1 MCLLGKPAQAPEL
14 CHKISR
20 QPNVFKIIHFKR
32 CCIPLLPFNNRYL
45 HYEMTSFSQPTLPP
59 LYFAIQQ
66 SSRLHND
73 DSNSVCVPEL
83 PAEILSKCLCDY
95 ADWGDLAKLA
105 CVQKSWSNTLM
116 DASKNNT
123 ESKWELAQALLEGT
137 CGLQKNPERAMKL
150 LKELARVTM
159 DDQDQPTGVV
169 NKGEESFA
177 PAMKKIAECY
187 FEGAGIAQ
195 NSTIGLAWLKAAH
208 ELANDADAA
217 HDTALTYEYA
227 LHGIEIDVVAASQW
241 FEKAAVAGHM
251 EAMAELGLCYEL
263 GCGVEQCDE
272 MALDWYTK
280 AAEKGH
286 VTAKF
291 SVAEA
296 FEEARGVPQSDEE
309 ACLWYYRAA
318 ILGDEDSKMAL
329 RRLYD
334 IARIVLPGVGEL
346 LNE

>member
-1 MCLLGKPAQAPEL
+1 
-14 CHKISR
+14 
-20 QPNVFKIIHFKR
+20 
-32 CCIPLLPFNNRYL
+32 
-45 HYEMTSFSQPTLPP
+45 MTRFSQPTLPP
-59 LYFAIQQ
+59 LYFANQET
-66 SSRLHND
+66 SRLRD
-73 DSNSVCVPEL
+73 DKSNRACVPEL
-83 PAEILSKCLCDY
+83 PAEILSKCLSDY
-95 ADWGDLAKLA
+95 ADWGDLARLA

-116 DASKNNT
+116 DAANHMI
-123 ESKWELAQALLEGT
+123 ESKWELAQALLEGK
-137 CGLQKNPERAMKL
+137 CGLQKNPKRAMKL

-159 DDQDQPTGVV
+159 DEQGKPTGVIE
-169 NKGEESFA
+169 GEEESFA
-177 PAMKKIAECY
+177 PAMKQIAECY

-241 FEKAAVAGHM
+241 FEKAAVGGHT

-272 MALDWYTK
+272 IALDWYTK

-318 ILGDEDSKMAL
+318 IVGDEDSKMAL

>member
-1 MCLLGKPAQAPEL
+1 
-14 CHKISR
+14 
-20 QPNVFKIIHFKR
+20 
-32 CCIPLLPFNNRYL
+32 
-45 HYEMTSFSQPTLPP
+45 MTSFSQPTLPP
-59 LYFAIQQ
+59 LYFATEET
-66 SSRLHND
+66 SRLHDGN
-73 DSNSVCVPEL
+73 SNSACVPEF
-83 PAEILSKCLCDY
+83 PGEILSKILSNY
-95 ADWGDLAKLA
+95 ADWGDFAKLA

-116 DASKNNT
+116 DAAKHNV
-123 ESKWELAQALLEGT
+123 ESKWELAQALLEGK

-159 DDQDQPTGVV
+159 DEQDRPTGGIE
-169 NKGEESFA
+169 GEESFA
-177 PAMKKIAECY
+177 PAMRMISECC
-187 FEGAGIAQ
+187 FEGAGVTQ
-195 NSTIGLAWLKAAH
+195 NSAIGLAWLKAAH

-241 FEKAAVAGHM
+241 FEKAAVAGHT

-318 ILGDEDSKMAL
+318 IVGDEDSKMAL

-346 LNE
+346 LNA